1 MSGGQKW
8 GQTVKK
14 ALNAVF
20 MIAIFVMFLVAIWKE
35 EDALQIFIAVA
46 IVILTLAACSIG
58 KPSPQ
63 GISDR
68 RTRKSLDMPS
78 YVVDLM
84 MMRWAVLILFGLIAA
99 GFESHIIWSIGI
111 AGFLV
116 VTEYASRQY
125 HREDPVGWEIAFHNE
140 VDGYSNSD
148 GDGDGD

>member
-1 MSGGQKW
+1 M
-8 GQTVKK
+8 KK
-14 ALNAVF
+14 VLNAVF
-20 MIAIFVMFLVAIWKE
+20 MITIFVVFLDALRKE
-35 EDALQIFIAVA
+35 EDALQIIIPLA
-46 IVILTLAACSIG
+46 IVLLTVAACQIG
-58 KPSPQ
+58 KPRPQ
-63 GISDR
+63 GINDG

-84 MMRWAVLILFGLIAA
+84 VIRWGVFILSGLVAA

-111 AGFLV
+111 AGFLL

-140 VDGYSNSD
+140 VDGYSNAD